1 MKTQLEIIRK
11 ARQSLIGIISDL
23 TDEQLNKIPEG
34 YNNNIIWNLG
44 HLIASQQGLCYVR
57 SGKPIVVDD
66 GYLKLFKPETKPD
79 GIISSGA
86 IETIKQLLLPTIDR
100 MESDYQQGH
109 FSDFK
114 PFINRYGVEL
124 RSIDDCISFLVFHEG
139 LHYGY
144 ILALK
149 RAVLADLNSK

>member
-11 ARQSLIGIISDL
+11 GRQSLIGIVSEL

-57 SGKPIVVDD
+57 SGKPIVVDE
-66 GYLKLFKPETKPD
+66 GYLKLFKPETKPV
-79 GIISSGA
+79 GTISSAA

-100 MESDYQQGH
+100 MESDYEQGH

-114 PFINRYGVEL
+114 TFLNRYGVEL
-124 RSIDDCISFLVFHEG
+124 RNIEDCINFMVFHEG

-144 ILALK
+144 VLALK
-149 RAVLADLNSK
+149 RAVVNESNSK

>member
-11 ARQSLIGIISDL
+11 ARQSLIGIVSEL
-23 TDEQLNKIPEG
+23 TDEQLNRIPAG
-34 YNNNIIWNLG
+34 FNNNIIWNMG
-44 HLIASQQGLCYVR
+44 HLIASQQGLCYIR
-57 SGKPIVVDD
+57 SGKPIVVDE

-79 GIISSGA
+79 GIISAAA
-86 IETIKQLLLPTIDR
+86 IDTIKKLLLPTIDR
-100 MESDYQQGH
+100 LESDYGQNH

-114 PFINRYGVEL
+114 TFINRYGVEI
-124 RSIDDCISFLVFHEG
+124 RSIEDCISFLVFHEG

-149 RAVLADLNSK
+149 RAVLAESNFK